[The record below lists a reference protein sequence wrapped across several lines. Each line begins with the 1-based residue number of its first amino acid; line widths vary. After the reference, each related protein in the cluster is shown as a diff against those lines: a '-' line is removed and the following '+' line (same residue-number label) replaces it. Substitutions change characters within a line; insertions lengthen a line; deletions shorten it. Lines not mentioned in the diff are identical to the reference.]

1 VQLDPEQLDL
11 FAWPTQADAGRS
23 QPAVEPPARPSDA
36 VDVGRLPTPA
46 LLRALD
52 RLLDGAIQSAGTN
65 RRLIEEVAQRRLA
78 GAIPTL
84 VGICRL
90 HAGFD
95 RARTVPEVVAAV
107 EALSALGAAS
117 AACDVLRLAEQNAL
131 GPAAL
136 AAALRFFAAVRLR
149 PSASFARLC
158 LVHEDATVR
167 ADACLLL
174 AELGQQDAIGRL
186 RELGADA
193 EAAVAAAA
201 DLARGHLGDTSAKLV
216 LEQRLRAA
224 PANEVPP
231 IARAL
236 IGIADSDTVVLL
248 GRAAEHAEIPVR
260 VAIVEALGEID
271 LPPAVAWLLRFAGDS
286 QGDVRVAVANGL
298 AEHDDPRVLAAL
310 QRLAAD
316 ADPEVRGAA
325 DASLSEIGRRG

>member
-1 VQLDPEQLDL
+1 
-11 FAWPTQADAGRS
+11 
-23 QPAVEPPARPSDA
+23 
-36 VDVGRLPTPA
+36 
-46 LLRALD
+46 
-52 RLLDGAIQSAGTN
+52 
-65 RRLIEEVAQRRLA
+65 
-78 GAIPTL
+78 
-84 VGICRL
+84 
-90 HAGFD
+90 
-95 RARTVPEVVAAV
+95 
-107 EALSALGAAS
+107 
-117 AACDVLRLAEQNAL
+117 
-131 GPAAL
+131 
-136 AAALRFFAAVRLR
+136 
-149 PSASFARLC
+149 